1 MRARPGGARMKR
13 LWYRQDREAVLDA
26 LRNGARPDLAT
37 TMACGPLDELIALH
51 DELGIFHALDRLPV
65 PRQRAGVPDP
75 LLLRSLA
82 TLPFLA
88 EPSLQGAAGALFR
101 EPAVLLQLG
110 WAPAQI
116 REGDNGRHRHP
127 DGRRAESLPCHP
139 DTLRDELRRIEAK
152 AWEKAQRSGVQAL
165 YRHGFVRG
173 KVYAVDG
180 SGLGPGL
187 RLVALVCVSGAR
199 PLIVAWRV
207 READASEKGQE
218 AAVTK
223 ELIEQA
229 LALGGA
235 GCIELLLA
243 DALYADGPLLA
254 WLKYV
259 QGIDALVALPSDRLL
274 YQDLQG
280 LAAAGLAKWA
290 RHRYV
295 RTVQGHK
302 QRRVV
307 EVACADGLTSWEGFT
322 EAAAKHGAAAAAL
335 WCCLIREREPE
346 TWPVEESEALV
357 STRAWP
363 DGFQAL
369 LAYRPRWHIED
380 DGYRELKEGWGLE
393 EQRWGRDATAAR
405 GRVALTC
412 LAFNTAQV
420 YRMRAGERLAKK
432 GIRRL
437 RREYRRELGAAPVV
451 VYVAGCYAVLPVE
464 ELLSA
469 LGRPVLESLL
479 PFGGARE
486 PGRDDRPA
494 EKSHQSPAR
503 PP

>member
-1 MRARPGGARMKR
+1 MKR
-13 LWYRQDREAVLDA
+13 VWYRQDREAVVAA
-26 LRNGARPDLAT
+26 LQRGERPDLAT
-37 TMACGPLDELIALH
+37 TMACGPLDELVALH
-51 DELGIFHALDRLPV
+51 EELGLFRVLDKLPV
-65 PRQRAGVPDP
+65 LRQRAGLPDR
-75 LLLRSLA
+75 LLLRTLA

-88 EPSLQGAAGALFR
+88 EPSLAAASGALFR
-101 EPAVLLQLG
+101 EPAILLQLG
-110 WAPAQI
+110 WAPVQI
-116 REGDNGRHRHP
+116 CQGDNGRHRHP
-127 DGRRAESLPCHP
+127 DGRQPESLPCHP
-139 DTLRDELRRIEAK
+139 DTRRDELRRVEAK
-152 AWEKAQRSGVQAL
+152 AWAKAQRAGVGAL
-165 YRHGFVRG
+165 YQRGLVKG

-187 RLVALVCVSGAR
+187 RLVCLVNVSGER
-199 PLIVAWRV
+199 PLLVAWRLL
-207 READASEKGQE
+207 EGDASEKGKE

-223 ELIEQA
+223 ALVEQA
-229 LALGGA
+229 VALGGP

-259 QGIDALVALPSDRLL
+259 HGIDALVALPADRLL

-280 LAAAGLAKWA
+280 LAQAGLIPWT

-307 EVACADGLTSWEGFT
+307 EVTAAGGLTSWDGFR
-322 EAAAKHGAAAAAL
+322 EAAARYGAAGAAL
-335 WCCLIREREPE
+335 WGCLIREVEPE
-346 TWPVEESEALV
+346 AWPVAEAEGLV

-363 DGFQAL
+363 SGFEAL
-369 LAYRPRWHIED
+369 QAYRPRWHIED
-380 DGYRELKEGWGLE
+380 DAYRELKEGWGLE
-393 EQRWGRDATAAR
+393 AQRWGRDAAVAQ

-420 YRMRAGERLAKK
+420 YRSRAGQRLAHK

-451 VYVAGCYAVLPVE
+451 IYVAGCYAVLAVE
-464 ELLSA
+464 ELLA
-469 LGRPVLESLL
+469 VLGRPVHESLL
-479 PFGGARE
+479 PFGAT
-486 PGRDDRPA
+486 A
-494 EKSHQSPAR
+494 EEAETPEI

>member
-1 MRARPGGARMKR
+1 MKARPGGAPMKR
-13 LWYRQDREAVLDA
+13 LWYRQDRQAVLDA
-26 LRNGARPDLAT
+26 LRRGARPDLAT

-51 DELGIFHALDRLPV
+51 DELGAFRALDHLPV
-65 PRQRAGVPDP
+65 LRQRAGVPDP

-101 EPAVLLQLG
+101 EPSVLLQLG

-127 DGRRAESLPCHP
+127 EGRQAESLPCHP
-139 DTLRDELRRIEAK
+139 DTLRDELRRIEAR
-152 AWEKAQRSGVQAL
+152 AWDKAQRRGAQAL
-165 YRHGFVRG
+165 YRHSFVRG

-199 PLIVAWRV
+199 PLLVAWRV
-207 READASEKGQE
+207 REGDASEKGQE
-218 AAVTK
+218 AVVTK
-223 ELIEQA
+223 ELVEQA
-229 LALGGA
+229 LALGGE
-235 GCIELLLA
+235 GCIDLLLA

-259 QGIDALVALPSDRLL
+259 KGIEALVALPSDRLL

-280 LAAAGLAKWA
+280 LAVAGLIKWA
-290 RHRYV
+290 QHRYV

-307 EVACADGLTSWEGFT
+307 EVASAEGLTSWEGFT
-322 EAAAKHGAAAAAL
+322 EAAAKYGAAAASL
-335 WCCLIREREPE
+335 WGCLIRQREPE
-346 TWPVEESEALV
+346 SWPVEESEALV

-380 DGYRELKEGWGLE
+380 DAYRELKEGWGLE
-393 EQRWGRDATAAR
+393 EQRWGRDAAAAR

-420 YRMRAGERLAKK
+420 YRLKAGARLAKK

-437 RREYRRELGAAPVV
+437 RREYQRALGAAPVV
-451 VYVAGCYAVLPVE
+451 VYVGGSYAVLPVE
-464 ELLSA
+464 ELLSV
-469 LGRPVLESLL
+469 LGRPVRESLL
-479 PFGGARE
+479 PFGGARKQA
-486 PGRDDRPA
+486 PHVPPA
-494 EKSHQSPAR
+494 GNGHQVLAR